1 MKLKLTFSWMLEG
14 YIFLFES
21 NEFFFSYWKIFSL
34 FLQRFQRFYFLV
46 WKFPDLRRFTD
57 LRVERILGERKKI
70 LNAQKRNSK
79 TGTRIKIVKYSRN
92 GVVRKRKKKCSI
104 CGNANTSRWPKPNER
119 SSLNFCTKKQ
129 YRHHRTIRL
138 DPGTIDISH
147 WDSSKGREKKKIR
160 ERIR

>member
-34 FLQRFQRFYFLV
+34 FLQRFQKFHFLV

-92 GVVRKRKKKCSI
+92 GVVRKRKKNVASAETRTLPDDRNRMKEVRW
-104 CGNANTSRWPKPNER
+104 TSVQKTISP
-119 SSLNFCTKKQ
+119 SSN
-129 YRHHRTIRL
+129 
-138 DPGTIDISH
+138 
-147 WDSSKGREKKKIR
+147 DSTWSRNYWHFSLR
-160 ERIR
+160 